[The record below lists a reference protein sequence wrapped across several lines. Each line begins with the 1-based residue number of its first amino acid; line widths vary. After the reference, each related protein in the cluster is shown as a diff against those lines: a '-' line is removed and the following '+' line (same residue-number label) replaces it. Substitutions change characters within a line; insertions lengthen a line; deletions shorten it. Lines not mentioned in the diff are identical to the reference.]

1 MSLRRKAARASPA
14 PPQPP
19 AAAET
24 VAAPGSDVVPAPE
37 DPDPPGAILPA
48 EDLPLAEA
56 APAEDGAPAGPVHP
70 QGSPGA
76 SLHELEAA
84 VGYTFRDLRTLQRA
98 MVHRSY
104 LHDVPDFPLGSNERL
119 EFLGDAVLGF
129 LVARW
134 LYLRHPDKQEGE
146 LTALRGAL
154 VRLTRL
160 SAWAALIDLGAYLYL
175 SRGEEIQGGRGRAT
189 ITGRA
194 FEALL
199 GALYLDGGL
208 RVVER
213 VLKRFLAATSES
225 DIAEALRADYK
236 SLLQRQVQSIFKTP
250 PVYRLAGTSGPAHQ
264 RLFHMEVWSG
274 ERLLGAGEGRNKQQA
289 EQAAAQTAL
298 ARQAEW
304 GPAVEHDDLG
314 ALADDTLAPPPA
326 LPWMDNPEVF

>member
-1 MSLRRKAARASPA
+1 MSPRRKADLASPA
-14 PPQPP
+14 PPPPPATAEIIPAPGGEALPALEDLDPPGTILPDEDLLLVEPAAVEEAGPP
-19 AAAET
+19 AAPHP
-24 VAAPGSDVVPAPE
+24 PGS
-37 DPDPPGAILPA
+37 I
-48 EDLPLAEA
+48 
-56 APAEDGAPAGPVHP
+56 
-70 QGSPGA
+70 GA

-84 VGYTFRDLRTLQRA
+84 LGYTFRDLRTLQRA

-236 SLLQRQVQSIFKTP
+236 SLLQRQVQSIFKSP

-264 RLFHMEVWSG
+264 RLFHIGVWSG
-274 ERLLGAGEGRNKQQA
+274 ERLLGTGEGRNKQQA
-289 EQAAAQTAL
+289 EQAAAQAAL
-298 ARQAEW
+298 ARQTEW
-304 GPAVEHDDLG
+304 EPATEHDAPG
-314 ALADDTLAPPPA
+314 AEGADPLASPPA